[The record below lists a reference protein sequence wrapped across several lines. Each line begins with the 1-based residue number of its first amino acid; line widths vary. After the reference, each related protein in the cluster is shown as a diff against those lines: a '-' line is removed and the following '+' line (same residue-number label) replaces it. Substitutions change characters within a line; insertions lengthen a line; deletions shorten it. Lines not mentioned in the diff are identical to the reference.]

1 MLWEISEFIL
11 LKRRVKKFNSMWK
24 NERNLWSLIKV
35 VDSSLAEIVLKF
47 QQFFFLLN
55 NPQVDTGSLLLGEEN
70 FLLNISLDGTEM
82 GLELEF
88 MVVLEHW
95 QQHCQNTF
103 QNFLLKQQ
111 WSIQKYFP
119 FSNCCYLCRRQFVEM
134 KSSVNPAIIFYVIVH
149 TTAWILV
156 YKHKKRSL
164 FLYKMG
170 YFSIFNPCSDQ
181 NRFSPWGAICW
192 YHDWSMIIH
201 TLPDEIF

>member
-1 MLWEISEFIL
+1 
-11 LKRRVKKFNSMWK
+11 MWK
-24 NERNLWSLIKV
+24 NGRNLWSFIKV

-119 FSNCCYLCRRQFVEM
+119 FFQLLLFVPETICWDEVLC
-134 KSSVNPAIIFYVIVH
+134 KSSNN
-149 TTAWILV
+149 ILC
-156 YKHKKRSL
+156 YCPHNCL
-164 FLYKMG
+164 NIGL
-170 YFSIFNPCSDQ
+170 Q
-181 NRFSPWGAICW
+181 
-192 YHDWSMIIH
+192 
-201 TLPDEIF
+201 T